1 MIGIYKKRTANI
13 PYLVVV
19 ENKNEATAL
28 PTVIYSHGFTSA
40 KEHNLPLAYLL
51 AEKGFR
57 VILPDSKYHGERED
71 KETTKF
77 KRELSFWEI
86 VIQNVKELKLIKEEL
101 EQEGLILNQKIGL
114 AGTSMGG
121 ITTTAALTQYPWISS
136 AAVLMGTPKLTEYA
150 TMLVDHV
157 VKEQKLPVPEEEI
170 ELVFDQIKEFDLS
183 LHMETLNE
191 RPLLFWHGDKD
202 PVVPFHLSYSFYR
215 EAKGK
220 YKNKK
225 NLKFLK
231 EVNRDHKVS
240 RFAILETVKW
250 FENHLK

>member
-1 MIGIYKKRTANI
+1 
-13 PYLVVV
+13 
-19 ENKNEATAL
+19 
-28 PTVIYSHGFTSA
+28 
-40 KEHNLPLAYLL
+40 
-51 AEKGFR
+51 
-57 VILPDSKYHGERED
+57 
-71 KETTKF
+71 
-77 KRELSFWEI
+77 RELSFWEI

-170 ELVFDQIKEFDLS
+170 KLVFDQIKEFDLS
-183 LHMETLNE
+183 LHKETLNE

-225 NLKFLK
+225 NT
-231 EVNRDHKVS
+231 RDGKIGRAHV
-240 RFAILETVKW
+240 
-250 FENHLK
+250 